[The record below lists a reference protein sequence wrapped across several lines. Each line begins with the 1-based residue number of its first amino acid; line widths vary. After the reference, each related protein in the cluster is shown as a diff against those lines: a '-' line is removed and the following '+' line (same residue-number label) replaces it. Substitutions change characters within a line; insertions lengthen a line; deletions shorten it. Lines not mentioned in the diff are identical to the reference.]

1 MKPGAKILWLL
12 LPVLLLM
19 GVFIAGLAYLSFQSF
34 LTEDGFGIGNYVAFF
49 ERPDYVR
56 VLLRTLEIAFLTTVA
71 TLIVG
76 YPTAYVIAR
85 AEKHRDLLLLLV
97 ILPWLVS
104 IVVRTYGWIVLL
116 GTRGAMNGL
125 LIQLGLI
132 DAPFRVL
139 FTQTGV
145 VIGLV
150 HVFLPFMVI
159 AILTVMMH
167 IDKSMEEASRML
179 GAGSL
184 QTLFRVTGPLSLP
197 GVVSGCTI
205 VFLLSSG
212 AIITPLL
219 LGGPRNSMLA
229 TQIYQDVFQIF
240 DFPKAATMAFLL
252 TACAAAI
259 ILPLQLIERRLL
271 RNMKGNSK

>member
-12 LPVLLLM
+12 LPMLLLM
-19 GVFIAGLAYLSFQSF
+19 GVFVIGLAYLSVQS
-34 LTEDGFGIGNYVAFF
+34 LLVDDGIGLGNYIAFF
-49 ERPDYVR
+49 QRPDYVR
-56 VLLRTLEIAFLTTVA
+56 VLLRTLEIAFLTTIV
-71 TLIVG
+71 TLVIG

-85 AEKHRDLLLLLV
+85 ARMHRDLLLLLV

-116 GTRGAMNGL
+116 GTRGAMNSFL
-125 LIQLGLI
+125 SLIGLI
-132 DAPFRVL
+132 DSPFRVL

-167 IDKSMEEASRML
+167 IDKSMEEATKML
-179 GAGSL
+179 GAGPM

-197 GVVSGCTI
+197 GVTSGCTI

-252 TACAAAI
+252 TACAAVI
-259 ILPLQLIERRLL
+259 ILPLQVVERRLL
-271 RNMKGNSK
+271 RNMKGSDN